1 MKNKK
6 TYLTFTFSAILLILM
21 GSSYVSAETK
31 SNSKTTTK
39 EDMHNAVN
47 QHRLDKIEAV
57 VNQEVILTSDLKR
70 LKKNIS
76 DRYTK
81 SGQTLPA
88 DDILMPQIMDKL
100 INDKLQLQIA
110 DRIGLRINDAQVD
123 QTVQEIAKNQGK
135 TLIQLK
141 ASLRLNGDSYT
152 AFVDNV
158 REELTINEIRQMQVR
173 RRINIS
179 DQEVEQMIK
188 RIKDQGAK
196 STRFKFVHIMLKT
209 DATMTENELSA
220 IQKKANDFAGEI
232 KKGANATEIARNFS
246 QGPKASEG
254 GDWGWRTINEIPSL
268 FASVFDDIQTKKG
281 DVIGPFKSSMGYHII
296 KVTDKQG
303 SESSFTQE
311 MHIRHILIKSTIIL
325 NDEKA
330 KQLLAS
336 YRQQIIE
343 GKITFEEVAKLHSQD
358 PGSAVRGGD
367 LGWADPSLY
376 VPEFKKQAETLKE
389 GVISAPFRTRHG
401 WHILEVLGQRK
412 ADTTEQAMKQ
422 RAYGILFK
430 QRFPAEVY
438 AWMNEI
444 RQEAYIKINNPD
456 YIIEKK

>member
-220 IQKKANDFAGEI
+220 IQKKANDFAG
-232 KKGANATEIARNFS
+232 
-246 QGPKASEG
+246 
-254 GDWGWRTINEIPSL
+254 
-268 FASVFDDIQTKKG
+268 
-281 DVIGPFKSSMGYHII
+281 
-296 KVTDKQG
+296 
-303 SESSFTQE
+303 
-311 MHIRHILIKSTIIL
+311 
-325 NDEKA
+325 
-330 KQLLAS
+330 
-336 YRQQIIE
+336 
-343 GKITFEEVAKLHSQD
+343 
-358 PGSAVRGGD
+358 
-367 LGWADPSLY
+367 
-376 VPEFKKQAETLKE
+376 
-389 GVISAPFRTRHG
+389 
-401 WHILEVLGQRK
+401 
-412 ADTTEQAMKQ
+412 
-422 RAYGILFK
+422 
-430 QRFPAEVY
+430 
-438 AWMNEI
+438 
-444 RQEAYIKINNPD
+444 
-456 YIIEKK
+456 